1 MILSRG
7 IFLFL
12 EIKNIKY
19 AGPDSPRASMF
30 IRVKLTGTVNAHCLQ
45 QRKASISLT
54 GEPDIPGEKI
64 FLQTLM

>member
-1 MILSRG
+1 MILSIG

-19 AGPDSPRASMF
+19 RGPDSQRESVF

-45 QRKASISLT
+45 KRKASISLT

-64 FLQTLM
+64 FLQTLI